1 MAIYRPVSKKAFCF
15 TEVLFGVTE
24 MNNHAHLDVKAVF
37 AAAVRH
43 AIETVGIEHFK
54 KTSMFG
60 RNDKIEFKFK
70 KAA

>member
-1 MAIYRPVSKKAFCF
+1 MD
-15 TEVLFGVTE
+15 
-24 MNNHAHLDVKAVF
+24 NHAHLEVKAAF

-43 AIETVGIEHFK
+43 AIEAVGIERFK

-60 RNDKIEFKFK
+60 SNDKSEVELK

>member
-1 MAIYRPVSKKAFCF
+1 
-15 TEVLFGVTE
+15 